1 MNKRL
6 RVFCFREA
14 LNNMEIN
21 QRFPKIGERLTLPAS
36 LLVFRAKDASMQPF
50 FPSASPSFQ
59 PDSHWRSLHYFNL
72 FRLTVAGFFVVA
84 YIQFGTLPFGEENPS
99 LFFLVSLLYT
109 LFAVLMMVA
118 IGAHWPNFN
127 LSLSMQMSADVV
139 FIVTLLHVSGGIRS
153 GLGLLLVAS
162 LAAAGMVRR
171 GRLAMF
177 HAALASV
184 AVLLEHSYRVIAL
197 GGDVRDYLQA
207 GLMSVVF
214 FATAGLAYTS
224 AKRLIA
230 SESLA
235 QKQSVDLAN
244 LSQVNQLVIRDM
256 QDGVL
261 VVDEAGKV
269 WQRNPQMGKLLG
281 SPPWF
286 RRKLLLNDYF
296 PALAVQLWKW
306 RNYDGVDFP
315 PLLAPATGRQVQARF
330 VPIGHER
337 SQGVVIF
344 VEDLS
349 QVQARAQ
356 QMKLAALGRLTANIA
371 HEIRNPLSAI
381 SHATELLQEY
391 EGLDAANGRLLQIIH
406 DNTRRLD
413 RMVQDVMQ
421 LNRRDRAN
429 SEQLDLEVYLADFV
443 GRFCAAEGIPQNVII
458 FSLPGAVPICFDRH
472 HFDRVLWNLCRN
484 AWRHC
489 RKQPGSIRLEVA
501 TPMAGNSVQLN
512 VSDDGEGVAEI
523 LRAQLFEP
531 FFTTDSKGTGLG
543 LYLARELCETNGA
556 ALDYIETEQGCR
568 FRISGRRICGETN
581 TAYDQG

>member
-1 MNKRL
+1 
-6 RVFCFREA
+6 
-14 LNNMEIN
+14 
-21 QRFPKIGERLTLPAS
+21 
-36 LLVFRAKDASMQPF
+36 MQP
-50 FPSASPSFQ
+50 SHSSFQ
-59 PDSHWRSLHYFNL
+59 PDTYWRSLHYFNL

-84 YIQFGTLPFGEENPS
+84 YIQFGTVPFGEDNPS
-99 LFFLVSLLYT
+99 LFFLVSILYT
-109 LFAVLMMVA
+109 LFAVVMMVA
-118 IGAHWPNFN
+118 IGVHWPSFN
-127 LSLSMQMSADVV
+127 LSLSLQMSADVG

-153 GLGLLLVAS
+153 GVGLLLVAS

-177 HAALASV
+177 HAALASI

-261 VVDEAGKV
+261 VVDESGRV
-269 WQRNPQMGKLLG
+269 RQRNPQVEKLLG
-281 SPPWF
+281 APPRV

-306 RNYDGVDFP
+306 RNHDGVDFP
-315 PLLAPATGRQVQARF
+315 PLLASATGRQVQARF
-330 VPIGHER
+330 VPTGNKR
-337 SQGVVIF
+337 SLGVVIF
-344 VEDLS
+344 IEDVS
-349 QVQARAQ
+349 QMQARAQ

-381 SHATELLQEY
+381 SHASELLQEE
-391 EGLDAANGRLLQIIH
+391 EGLDAANTRLLQIIH

-413 RMVQDVMQ
+413 RIVQDVMQ
-421 LNRRDRAN
+421 LNRRDRTQ
-429 SEQLDLEVYLADFV
+429 SEQLDLEGYLSDFV
-443 GRFCAAEGIPQNVII
+443 RQFCDAENIPLVTIRLAL
-458 FSLPGAVPICFDRH
+458 SEDAVICFDRH
-472 HFDRVLWNLCRN
+472 HLDRVLWNLCRN

-489 RKQPGSIRLEVA
+489 RKQPGSIRLEA
-501 TPMAGNSVQLN
+501 TTPPGGNSVQLD
-512 VSDDGEGVAEI
+512 VIDDGEGVAEN
-523 LRAQLFEP
+523 LCNQLFEP

-543 LYLARELCETNGA
+543 LYIARELCETNGA
-556 ALDYIETEQGCR
+556 TLDYIEAEPGCQ
-568 FRISGRRICGETN
+568 FRISGRRSCGETN
-581 TAYDQG
+581 AEHDQG

>member
-1 MNKRL
+1 
-6 RVFCFREA
+6 
-14 LNNMEIN
+14 
-21 QRFPKIGERLTLPAS
+21 
-36 LLVFRAKDASMQPF
+36 MQ
-50 FPSASPSFQ
+50 AHPSFQ
-59 PDSHWRSLHYFNL
+59 PDTYWRSLHYFNL

-84 YIQFGTLPFGEENPS
+84 YVQFGTVPFGEDNPS
-99 LFFLVSLLYT
+99 LFFLVSILYT
-109 LFAVLMMVA
+109 LFAVVMMVA
-118 IGAHWPNFN
+118 IGVHWPSFN
-127 LSLSMQMSADVV
+127 LSLSLQMSADVG

-153 GLGLLLVAS
+153 GVGLLLVAS

-177 HAALASV
+177 HAALASI
-184 AVLLEHSYRVIAL
+184 AVLLEHSYRVIFL
-197 GGDVRDYLQA
+197 GEDVRDYLQA

-224 AKRLIA
+224 AKRLMA

-261 VVDEAGKV
+261 VVDESGRV
-269 WQRNPQMGKLLG
+269 WQRNPQVEKLLG
-281 SPPWF
+281 APPRV

-306 RNYDGVDFP
+306 RNQDGANFP
-315 PLLAPATGRQVQARF
+315 PLLAPSTGRQVQARF
-330 VPIGHER
+330 VPAGRKR

-344 VEDLS
+344 IEDVS
-349 QVQARAQ
+349 QMQARAQ
-356 QMKLAALGRLTANIA
+356 QLKLAALGRLTANIA

-381 SHATELLQEY
+381 SHATELLQE
-391 EGLDAANGRLLQIIH
+391 EDGLDAANARLLGIIH

-421 LNRRDRAN
+421 LNRRDRAQA
-429 SEQLDLEVYLADFV
+429 EQLDLEAFLADFI
-443 GRFCAAEGIPQNVII
+443 GQFCAAENVPPQSV
-458 FSLPGAVPICFDRH
+458 SLAPCAEATICFDRH

-489 RKQPGSIRLEVA
+489 RKQDGSIRLAAA
-501 TPMAGNSVQLN
+501 TTPDGNSVQLD
-512 VSDDGEGVAEI
+512 VCDDGAGVAEN
-523 LRAQLFEP
+523 LRNQLFEP

-556 ALDYIETEQGCR
+556 ALDLIDTAQGCQ
-568 FRISGRRICGETN
+568 FRISGRRSCGEAN
-581 TAYDQG
+581 PEHQQG

>member
-1 MNKRL
+1 
-6 RVFCFREA
+6 
-14 LNNMEIN
+14 
-21 QRFPKIGERLTLPAS
+21 
-36 LLVFRAKDASMQPF
+36 MQP
-50 FPSASPSFQ
+50 SFLQ
-59 PDSHWRSLHYFNL
+59 PAAPYLPDTHWRSLHYFNL

-84 YIQFGTLPFGEENPS
+84 YIQFGTVPFGEENPS

-109 LFAVLMMVA
+109 LFAVSMMVA
-118 IGAHWPNFN
+118 IGVHWPSFN
-127 LSLSMQMSADVV
+127 LSLSLQMSADVG
-139 FIVTLLHVSGGIRS
+139 FIVTLLHTSGGIRS
-153 GLGLLLVAS
+153 GVGLLLVAS

-177 HAALASV
+177 HAALASI

-197 GGDVRDYLQA
+197 GGDARDYLHA

-235 QKQSVDLAN
+235 RKQSVDLAN

-256 QDGVL
+256 QDGVM
-261 VVDEAGKV
+261 VVDAAGKV
-269 WQRNPQMGKLLG
+269 WQRNPQVEKLLG
-281 SPPWF
+281 APPRV

-306 RNYDGVDFP
+306 RNQECSDFP

-330 VPIGHER
+330 VPAGYKR
-337 SQGVVIF
+337 SQGVAIF
-344 VEDLS
+344 IEDVG
-349 QVQARAQ
+349 QMQARAQ
-356 QMKLAALGRLTANIA
+356 QLKLAALGRLTANIA

-381 SHATELLQEY
+381 GHASELLQED
-391 EGLDAANGRLLQIIH
+391 EQDATQIRLLQIIR

-413 RMVQDVMQ
+413 RIVQDVMQ

-429 SEQLDLEVYLADFV
+429 PEQLDLALYLADFV
-443 GRFCAAEGIPQNVII
+443 NQFCESEQVPREAI
-458 FSLPGAVPICFDRH
+458 SLVVADEASLCFDRH

-489 RKQPGSIRLEVA
+489 RKQAGSISLAAA
-501 TPMAGNSVQLN
+501 TPLAGNFVQLD
-512 VSDDGEGVAEI
+512 VIDDGGGVAEN
-523 LRAQLFEP
+523 LRPQLFEP
-531 FFTTDSKGTGLG
+531 FFTTDSKGSGLG
-543 LYLARELCETNGA
+543 LYIARELCETNGA
-556 ALDYIETEQGCR
+556 ALDYVETAVGCQ
-568 FRISGRRICGETN
+568 FRVSGRRTCGETH
-581 TAYDQG
+581 AAQQG